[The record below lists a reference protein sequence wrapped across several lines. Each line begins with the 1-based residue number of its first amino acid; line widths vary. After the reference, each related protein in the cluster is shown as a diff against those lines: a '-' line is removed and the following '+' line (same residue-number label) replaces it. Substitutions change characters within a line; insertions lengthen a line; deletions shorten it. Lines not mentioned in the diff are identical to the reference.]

1 MTLFSPSI
9 SRLALTL
16 SLCVLSTL
24 TGAATLKESASG
36 KPGDPPKEAPS
47 TLIVSDTLHYDD
59 TKSESTFTGN
69 VVMTRGLL
77 TLNSDVL
84 QMHEDKDGFQF
95 GTATVDKGKRVFIR
109 QDRPDTFEVLE
120 GIGDRAE
127 YDGICAD
134 VETGKFA
141 PKMANVDFSLDAFHA
156 DIDGA
161 NAKLTG
167 ALNGH

>member
-1 MTLFSPSI
+1 MTSI
-9 SRLALTL
+9 SPRLSRVALTL
-16 SLCVLSTL
+16 AWCALASLTQ
-24 TGAATLKESASG
+24 AATLKESASG
-36 KPGDPPKEAPS
+36 KPGEQPKEAPS

-84 QMHEDKDGFQF
+84 KMHEDKDGFQF

-127 YDGICAD
+127 YDGKEEIFDLIGHAIVTRYICGD
-134 VETGKFA
+134 RFDTINGQKVRYHQKT
-141 PKMANVDFSLDAFHA
+141 
-156 DIDGA
+156 DIY
-161 NAKLTG
+161 
-167 ALNGH
+167 